1 MTFDDDH
8 MLFIMLS
15 GKPKRV
21 TLKSQNLTW
30 PPPYLV
36 TFMEFPFRR
45 ISMSIITDAERQG
58 MTHVCRG
65 AEYHAVETQP
75 SLTITRSKP

>member
-8 MLFIMLS
+8 MVFMMLT

-21 TLKSQNLTW
+21 FLKAVNLTW
-30 PPPYLV
+30 PPPLLV

-45 ISMSIITDAERQG
+45 ISMSEITDEQRQA

-65 AEYHAVETQP
+65 AEYHGVEMVVNASGP
-75 SLTITRSKP
+75 KAG